1 MPYIQQA
8 KDLWVFT
15 ALNINKQNME
25 HLKIQEMPE
34 YTIKALKEAF
44 ERRIEVRMLRNKS
57 FALKQKGL
65 YQQALTIER
74 EIENL
79 YQQCLATYM
88 QDLEDELSDYNDK
101 KEQIPFNDIKE
112 IIHLIVTANMAIDI
126 LDSCIIDANDI
137 LKKTDKSLSLGMF
150 NDISQLAAMAKHQ
163 MSLLSNTTKLL
174 DHPVWGD
181 VVDNMYMM
189 MQNKAKAIL
198 RKTAEKDNDI
208 FKGKINK

>member
-1 MPYIQQA
+1 
-8 KDLWVFT
+8 
-15 ALNINKQNME
+15 ME

-44 ERRIEVRMLRNKS
+44 ERRMEVSMLRNKS

>member
-1 MPYIQQA
+1 
-8 KDLWVFT
+8 
-15 ALNINKQNME
+15 ME

-126 LDSCIIDANDI
+126 LNSYIIDANDI
-137 LKKTDKSLSLGMF
+137 IKKTDKSLSLGMF

>member
-1 MPYIQQA
+1 
-8 KDLWVFT
+8 
-15 ALNINKQNME
+15 ME

-101 KEQIPFNDIKE
+101 KEQIPYNDIKE

-126 LDSCIIDANDI
+126 LDSCINDANDI

-208 FKGKINK
+208 FKGKNLL

>member
-1 MPYIQQA
+1 
-8 KDLWVFT
+8 
-15 ALNINKQNME
+15 ME

-101 KEQIPFNDIKE
+101 KEQIPYNDIKE

-126 LDSCIIDANDI
+126 LDSCIRNSNDC
-137 LKKTDKSLSLGMF
+137 LQKTDKNLQLDMF
-150 NDISQLAAMAKHQ
+150 DELRHTAKLAKDKLAF
-163 MSLLSNTTKLL
+163 LEETTTYLE
-174 DHPVWGD
+174 HSHWGEI
-181 VVDNMYMM
+181 VDNMYDMM
-189 MQNKAKAIL
+189 FNKAKQIM
-198 RKTAEKDNDI
+198 RKTEEKDKENI
-208 FKGKINK
+208 VKPKKK

>member
-1 MPYIQQA
+1 
-8 KDLWVFT
+8 
-15 ALNINKQNME
+15 
-25 HLKIQEMPE
+25 
-34 YTIKALKEAF
+34 
-44 ERRIEVRMLRNKS
+44 
-57 FALKQKGL
+57 
-65 YQQALTIER
+65 
-74 EIENL
+74 
-79 YQQCLATYM
+79 
-88 QDLEDELSDYNDK
+88 
-101 KEQIPFNDIKE
+101 
-112 IIHLIVTANMAIDI
+112 
-126 LDSCIIDANDI
+126 
-137 LKKTDKSLSLGMF
+137 MF